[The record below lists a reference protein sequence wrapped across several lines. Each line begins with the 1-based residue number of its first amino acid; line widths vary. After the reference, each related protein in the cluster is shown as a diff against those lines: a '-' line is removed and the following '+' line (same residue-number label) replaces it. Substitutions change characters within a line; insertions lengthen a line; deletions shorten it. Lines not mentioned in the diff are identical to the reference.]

1 MHKLP
6 RKLGGGQRFRGD
18 FLMDES
24 KKLWGGRFAGKT
36 DPGFAEFNNSFRFD
50 RRLFSAD
57 VTASIAYC
65 EALER
70 AGVLTADEDGQIR
83 RALAEILAQ
92 GNADESSSAEDV
104 HSFVEARLIELTGDL
119 GRKLHTG
126 RSRNDQVAT
135 DFRLWL
141 RNAIDDLDVVVQD
154 AQTALLEFAETNRA
168 VVIPGY
174 THLQRAQPVLLAH
187 WCLAYFEMLTR
198 DRDRCAEVRKRV
210 NVMPLG
216 SAAVAGTS
224 YAIDREAIA
233 RLLGF
238 EAVSRN
244 SIDAVSDRDFCLD
257 FINTGALV
265 MMHLSRLAE
274 DIILYSTNEFSFFEL
289 GDAVA
294 TGSSLMPQKKNPDSM
309 ELVRGKG

>member
-6 RKLGGGQRFRGD
+6 RELVAGQRVPGD
-18 FLMDES
+18 LLMDES

-57 VTASIAYC
+57 VTASLAYC

-70 AGVLTADEDGQIR
+70 AGVLTPDEGSQIR
-83 RALAEILAQ
+83 RALAEILEK
-92 GNADESSSAEDV
+92 GNDEATYFNDSSAEDV
-104 HSFVEARLIELTGDL
+104 HSFVEARLIGLTGDL

-141 RNAIDDLDVVVQD
+141 RNAIDDLDVVVHD

-174 THLQRAQPVLLAH
+174 THLQRAQQVLLAH
-187 WCLAYFEMLTR
+187 WCLAYFEMLAR
-198 DRDRCAEVRKRV
+198 DRER
-210 NVMPLG
+210 LG
-216 SAAVAGTS
+216 ETRSEEHTS
-224 YAIDREAIA
+224 E
-233 RLLGF
+233 LQ
-238 EAVSRN
+238 
-244 SIDAVSDRDFCLD
+244 
-257 FINTGALV
+257 
-265 MMHLSRLAE
+265 SRLQ
-274 DIILYSTNEFSFFEL
+274 LL
-289 GDAVA
+289 
-294 TGSSLMPQKKNPDSM
+294 
-309 ELVRGKG
+309 